1 VGNWASVCDAGDLST
16 KALSRGDYSLLPP
29 TKVGN
34 TLTCLATLQPKPST
48 RPRAT
53 HFAAGYV
60 ALLQHRLQLSSLG
73 RMADRRSLACQ
84 AQLPRR
90 RRLLPLF
97 VGRGL
102 RTLRRE
108 IVGGVSPAMRYI
120 SLPQAPRSMVLQRSE
135 QKGRQGFSGPQ
146 RAGLPHWGLA
156 TMLDAFTVLK
166 SRCSEAPFG

>member
-1 VGNWASVCDAGDLST
+1 VGNWASVCDAGDLSA

-48 RPRAT
+48 RLRAT

-60 ALLQHRLQLSSLG
+60 ALLQHRLQPSSLG
-73 RMADRRSLACQ
+73 RMTGRRNLARQ

-102 RTLRRE
+102 RMLRRE
-108 IVGGVSPAMRYI
+108 IVGGRIARYAIRFAPPGAEIDGFAAFRTERPPGVLRPPACGFAALRTSYDAGC
-120 SLPQAPRSMVLQRSE
+120 LHGAEVEVL
-135 QKGRQGFSGPQ
+135 
-146 RAGLPHWGLA
+146 
-156 TMLDAFTVLK
+156 
-166 SRCSEAPFG
+166 